1 MIHSFVYKFCKLYE
15 MLIFQMVPLDL
26 LESKYEILV
35 ISSNQIINSELMS
48 PKMFVQIYFDDNKN
62 NTNYLEA
69 EN

>member
-1 MIHSFVYKFCKLYE
+1 MIHSFVYKLYE

>member
-1 MIHSFVYKFCKLYE
+1 
-15 MLIFQMVPLDL
+15 MVLSDL